1 MMHDASVHLEVCV
14 DSVGSALAAQE
25 GGADRVELCSALL
38 EGGLTPSAGMMTEA
52 RRRLTIGLQVMIRPR
67 GADFCYSDVEMDVMR
82 HDIDL
87 AKRSEAD
94 GVVFGVLTPD
104 GDVDVERTR
113 ALIDRAR
120 PMSVTFH
127 RAFDMAQDP
136 TGALEALIE
145 LGVDRVLTSGQESSA
160 LEGLDLLRALV
171 EQAGDRIVV
180 MPGGGIHDRNIERIL
195 RASGA
200 REVHVA
206 ATRAVESSM
215 RYRNP
220 NCFMGGELR
229 PPEFSTPVT
238 DERAVARLTRA
249 MWSRHRVDGD
259 S

>member
-1 MMHDASVHLEVCV
+1 MAGRMPDSPFLLEVCV
-14 DSVGSALAAQE
+14 DSVDGAVAAQE

-38 EGGLTPSAGMMTEA
+38 EGGLTPSGGTITEA

-67 GADFCYSDVEMDVMR
+67 GADFCYSDAEVAVMR
-82 HDIDL
+82 QDIDL
-87 AKRSEAD
+87 AKREEAD
-94 GVVFGVLTPD
+94 GVVLGVLTPD
-104 GDVDVERTR
+104 GDVDVERAR

-120 PMSVTFH
+120 PMSITFH

-171 EQAGDRIVV
+171 EQAGDRIIV
-180 MPGGGIHDRNIERIL
+180 MPGGGIHERNVERVL
-195 RASGA
+195 RESGA

-206 ATRAVESSM
+206 ATRVTESPM

-229 PPEFSTPVT
+229 PAEFATTTT
-238 DERAVARLTRA
+238 DGRRVAELVRLMRE
-249 MWSRHRVDGD
+249 
-259 S
+259 